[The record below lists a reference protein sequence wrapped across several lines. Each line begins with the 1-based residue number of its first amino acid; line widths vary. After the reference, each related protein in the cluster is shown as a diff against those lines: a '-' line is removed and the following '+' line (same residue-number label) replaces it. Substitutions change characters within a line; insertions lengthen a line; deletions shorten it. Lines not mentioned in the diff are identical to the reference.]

1 MSRVCR
7 LFVVLILGLPA
18 WSVAQRPAADAGA
31 DAGAAAGVVA
41 EAADITAGEYAAR
54 RAALAARIGDGVV
67 VGLGAPEPVTDD
79 GTFRQFPAFRYLT
92 GLSHPDAAFM
102 MVVRGGRADRALL
115 YVPKGDPRRALY
127 DGFPPDS
134 AATLRGLGL
143 GVRDLALLR
152 PALDSLAAA
161 GVPFY
166 ALADFASRDFVRT
179 DSLTRGRRYV
189 ELLREAH
196 PGLEVRDGHPH
207 VDALRIGKSAA
218 EMGLLRRAV
227 EITVASLREVMPRI
241 RPGMNEAELQMLI
254 ETGFRNGGAEGRGFG
269 SIVGSGPNSTSFH
282 YRHNNREMRAGD
294 VVVMDVGALYRGYTA
309 DVTRTVPVSGVF
321 TPEQR
326 AIYQLVRDAQAAGE
340 RQARVGAS
348 VAEGDRAIRAVLE
361 AGLAKLGL
369 IESPDALLDPPWGG
383 NCEARPARCKQAY
396 LFMPHGPGHGIGLE
410 VHDIGGYSY
419 SPTGRFEAGEV
430 FSIEPGLYI
439 GMHLLEMLPDTPRN
453 RAFIAKVRPVVERY
467 ADIGVR
473 IEDDYILTER
483 GLEWISREP
492 REVAEIEARRRP
504 VLGNRN

>member
-7 LFVVLILGLPA
+7 LFILLLLGVPS
-18 WSVAQRPAADAGA
+18 WAA
-31 DAGAAAGVVA
+31 AAAGSTA
-41 EAADITAGEYAAR
+41 PPDTITAAEYGAR
-54 RAALAARIGDGVV
+54 REAFARRIGEGIVL
-67 VGLGAPEPVTDD
+67 GFGAPEPVTDD
-79 GTFRQFPAFRYLT
+79 GSFRQFPAFSYLT
-92 GLSHPDAAFM
+92 GLSHPNAAFLL
-102 MVVRGGRADRALL
+102 VVRGGRPDRALL

-134 AATLRGLGL
+134 AATLARLGL
-143 GVRDLALLR
+143 GVRDLELLR
-152 PALDSLAAA
+152 PTLDTLIR
-161 GVPFY
+161 GGLPLY
-166 ALADFASRDFVRT
+166 TLADFASRDFVRT

-189 ELLREAH
+189 ELLAEAH
-196 PGLEVRDGHPH
+196 PGLEVRDAHPH
-207 VDALRIGKSAA
+207 LDALRIGKSPA
-218 EMGLLRRAV
+218 EMALLRRAV
-227 EITVASLREVMPRI
+227 EITVASLEAAIPRI
-241 RPGMNEAELQMLI
+241 RPGMNEAELQTLI

-348 VAEGDRAIRAVLE
+348 VAEGERAIREVLE
-361 AGLAKLGL
+361 AGLTRLGL

-383 NCEARPARCKQAY
+383 NCEQRPARCKQAY

-410 VHDIGGYSY
+410 VHDVGGYSY

-467 ADIGVR
+467 NNIGVR

-483 GLEWISREP
+483 GLEWISKAP
-492 REVAEIEARRRP
+492 REIEEIEALMRRP
-504 VLGNRN
+504 GTE